1 MKNITLLLSA
11 LFMFSFIA
19 CDDKNEDGDFYIK
32 FDKKEVKL
40 NAIEGTSG
48 SIEISSSSTWSLDVE
63 LPDWLSISNFVGDE
77 SPMSITITANRNDN
91 MEKREATLI
100 FHNSDDIKQSIKIIQ
115 LGLADS
121 DPFIELSEKSLDLP
135 IDGAAKSIDL
145 TSNVSWEITS
155 VPTWLVIS
163 SKSGDKSTRIT
174 IGAEEN
180 DQIKAREATLTFS
193 SKDGKVKGQLSIY
206 QTGRE
211 DIIQSPFLPIFHY
224 SVFSNTNNGHYN
236 ITTENLFVNA
246 TLRDKIYL
254 GNLMENKT
262 EIYPSFPILTGY
274 TFNPITASTA
284 SVGNFTMKTFIPS
297 LQEQETFAREV
308 TNNPPRENASL
319 THDYFNPTS
328 YPTHRVLYSIGWSNM
343 GIALDKIVSGVS
355 YKEQEMTKKN
365 GMIFSF
371 KHTLFHVDM
380 DLPEKLIKED
390 LKEIDKSKKISYVNS
405 MVYGKV
411 GLLIVESDAKY
422 DRMRDAVRSILIGEE
437 NSIHQ
442 AEYDALIE
450 AADISYVY
458 FNNKNE
464 VQLNKNKKDAIR
476 AYKTAL
482 SNKKDKENIYPI
494 GFTLQNFE
502 NHTADKIIYSF
513 DALK

>member
-1 MKNITLLLSA
+1 MKNITLLLSV
-11 LFMFSFIA
+11 LFMFSFVA
-19 CDDKNEDGDFYIK
+19 CDDKNDDGDFYIK

-40 NAIEGTSG
+40 NAIEGTSEV
-48 SIEISSSSTWSLDVE
+48 IEISSSSTWGLDVE

-115 LGLADS
+115 LGLSDS

-135 IDGAAKSIDL
+135 IDGTAKSIDL
-145 TSNVSWEITS
+145 TTNVSWEITS
-155 VPTWLVIS
+155 VPIWMVIS

-180 DQIKAREATLTFS
+180 DQIKGREAILSFS
-193 SKDGKVKGQLSIY
+193 SKDGKVKGQLIIY
-206 QTGRE
+206 QPGR
-211 DIIQSPFLPIFHY
+211 DNIIQSPFLPIFHY

-262 EIYPSFPILTGY
+262 EVYPSFPILTGY

-284 SVGNFTMKTFIPS
+284 SIGNFTMKTFIPS

-328 YPTHRVLYSIGWSNM
+328 YPTHRVLYSIGWANM
-343 GIALDKIVSGVS
+343 
-355 YKEQEMTKKN
+355 
-365 GMIFSF
+365 
-371 KHTLFHVDM
+371 
-380 DLPEKLIKED
+380 
-390 LKEIDKSKKISYVNS
+390 
-405 MVYGKV
+405 
-411 GLLIVESDAKY
+411 
-422 DRMRDAVRSILIGEE
+422 
-437 NSIHQ
+437 
-442 AEYDALIE
+442 
-450 AADISYVY
+450 
-458 FNNKNE
+458 
-464 VQLNKNKKDAIR
+464 
-476 AYKTAL
+476 
-482 SNKKDKENIYPI
+482 
-494 GFTLQNFE
+494 
-502 NHTADKIIYSF
+502 
-513 DALK
+513 

>member
-1 MKNITLLLSA
+1 MKNIILLLSV
-11 LFMFSFIA
+11 LFMFSFVA
-19 CDDKNEDGDFYIK
+19 CDDKNDDGDFYIK

-40 NAIEGTSG
+40 NAIEGTSEI
-48 SIEISSSSTWSLDVE
+48 IEISSSSTWSLDTE
-63 LPDWLSISNFVGDE
+63 LPDWIGISDFVGDE

-121 DPFIELSEKSLDLP
+121 DPFIELSEKSMDLA

-145 TSNVSWEITS
+145 TTNVSWEITS

-236 ITTENLFVNA
+236 VTTENLFVNA

-262 EIYPSFPILTGY
+262 EIYPSFPIPTGY
-274 TFNPITASTA
+274 TFNPISAITTQVVNPTSR
-284 SVGNFTMKTFIPS
+284 TFVPS
-297 LQEQETFAREV
+297 FQEQEAFGQEATA
-308 TNNPPRENASL
+308 NPPRENASL

-328 YPTHRVLYSIGWSNM
+328 YPTHRVLYSIGWANM

-371 KHTLFHVDM
+371 KHTLFTFVM
-380 DLPEKLIKED
+380 DYPQKLIKEELRD
-390 LKEIDKSKKISYVNS
+390 ADKGKNLSYINY
-405 MVYGKV
+405 MEYGKV

-422 DRMRDAVRSILIGEE
+422 DRMRDAVRSVLIGEE

-442 AEYDALIE
+442 AEFDALIE

-464 VQLNKNKKDAIR
+464 VQLNKNKKDAIK

-494 GFTLQNFE
+494 GFTLQNFG

>member
-1 MKNITLLLSA
+1 MKHITLLLSV
-11 LFMFSFIA
+11 LFMFSFVA
-19 CDDKNEDGDFYIK
+19 CDDKNDDGDFYIK

-48 SIEISSSSTWSLDVE
+48 SIEISSSSTWNLDIE

-91 MEKREATLI
+91 MEKREATLV

-135 IDGAAKSIDL
+135 IDGSAKSIDL
-145 TSNVSWEITS
+145 TTNIPWEITS
-155 VPTWLVIS
+155 IPAWMIIS
-163 SKSGDKSTRIT
+163 SKSGGESARIT

-180 DQIKAREATLTFS
+180 DQIKAREAILSFS

-206 QTGRE
+206 QPGR
-211 DIIQSPFLPIFHY
+211 DNIIQSPFLSIFHY

-284 SVGNFTMKTFIPS
+284 SIGNFTMKTFIPS

-328 YPTHRVLYSIGWSNM
+328 YPTHRVLYSIGWANM
-343 GIALDKIVSGVS
+343 GIALDKIVSGMS

-390 LKEIDKSKKISYVNS
+390 LKEIDKSKEISYVNS

-450 AADISYVY
+450 AADIIYVY